1 VQEHTNANT
10 NPLDQLRQAN
20 AVFEEVLAN
29 VTPEQMNLPTVNDE
43 WDVRALINHLVAGNQ
58 WMAESVRNGNAP
70 RPSGED
76 AIGDRSPADAYAES
90 WNAMFAAFD
99 EPGALQRTLQMP
111 FGEFPVAAA
120 AVLRFGDTI
129 AHTWDLAKATG
140 QDTNIAPDLCE
151 AALAMARQRLEGQL
165 RVQGRFKEEVPVP
178 ADACAADR
186 LAGYLGKPV

>member
-1 VQEHTNANT
+1 MHHQNQSGD
-10 NPLDQLRQAN
+10 PLAQLRGAN
-20 AVFEEVLAN
+20 AVFVEVLSN
-29 VTPEQMNLPTVNDE
+29 VTPEQMTLPTVNDD
-43 WDVRALINHLVAGNQ
+43 WDVRGLINHLVGGNQ
-58 WMAESVRNGNAP
+58 WMAENVRTGNAP

-76 AIGDRSPADAYAES
+76 AIGDRSPMDAYTES
-90 WNAMFAAFD
+90 WNAMIAAFE
-99 EPGALQRTLQMP
+99 EPGAMQRTLQMP

-140 QDTNIAPDLCE
+140 QDTNIAPELCE

-165 RVQGRFKEEVPVP
+165 RVQGRFKEEMPVP

-186 LAGYLGKPV
+186 LAGYLGKQI

>member
-1 VQEHTNANT
+1 MHHQNQSGD
-10 NPLDQLRQAN
+10 PLAQLRGAN
-20 AVFEEVLAN
+20 AVFGEVLSN
-29 VTPEQMNLPTVNDE
+29 VTPEQMTLPTVNDD
-43 WDVRALINHLVAGNQ
+43 WDVRGLINHLVGGNQ
-58 WMAESVRNGNAP
+58 WMAENVRTGNAP

-76 AIGDRSPADAYAES
+76 AIGDRSPMDAYTES
-90 WNAMFAAFD
+90 WNAMIAAFE
-99 EPGALQRTLQMP
+99 EPGAMQRTLQMP

-140 QDTNIAPDLCE
+140 QDTNIAPELCE

-165 RVQGRFKEEVPVP
+165 RVQGRFKEEMPVP

-186 LAGYLGKPV
+186 LAGYLGKQI